1 MGGTVRCYCK
11 YFGVRPHGLTLVE
24 LLVVLAI
31 SAVLLAIAIPSFSSM
46 LHASRLRGAADIL
59 MADFRLTMTESTKR
73 GDDVLVSFQRDSDG
87 SNWCYGLSALAS
99 CNCREANSCLIN
111 NTEHVV
117 RGTNF
122 AGILATPT
130 HSNYWFKSRRS
141 TITAG
146 NVTFTARDGKQ
157 LKVLVSGYG
166 RIRPCSPSGNS
177 NISGF
182 PICP

>member
-1 MGGTVRCYCK
+1 MKVNHQYRGGNSY
-11 YFGVRPHGLTLVE
+11 GLTLVE
-24 LLVVLAI
+24 LLVVVAI
-31 SAVLLAIAIPSFSSM
+31 SAILLAVAIPSFFS
-46 LHASRLRGAADIL
+46 LINASRLRGAADIL
-59 MADFRLTMTESTKR
+59 MADFRLTMTESSKR
-73 GDDVLVSFQRDSDG
+73 GDNVLVSFQRDSDG
-87 SNWCYGLSALAS
+87 SNWCYGLSALTS

-111 NTEHVV
+111 DAEHVV

-130 HSNYWFKSRRS
+130 HSNYWFKPKRA

-146 NVTFTARDGKQ
+146 NITFTARDGKQ
-157 LKVLVSGYG
+157 LRVLVSGYG

-177 NISGF
+177 NISGV

>member
-1 MGGTVRCYCK
+1 MNINHGHL
-11 YFGVRPHGLTLVE
+11 GVRRHGLTLVE

-46 LHASRLRGAADIL
+46 LYASRLRGAADIL

-73 GDDVLVSFQRDSDG
+73 GDDILVSFQRDSDG

-111 NTEHVV
+111 NAEHVV